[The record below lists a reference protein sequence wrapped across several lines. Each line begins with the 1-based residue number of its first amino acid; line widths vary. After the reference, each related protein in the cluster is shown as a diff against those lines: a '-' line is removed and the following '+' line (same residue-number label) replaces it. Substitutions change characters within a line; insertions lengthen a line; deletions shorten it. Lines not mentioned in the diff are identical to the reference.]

1 MQFTLADPTNPTAP
15 DVVQRLNAMAR
26 ITAEDEGDD
35 DDEMSKISSNG
46 LEDDDDDIDE
56 ADLDLET
63 SDETTDDP
71 AKTSK
76 EAKKKRKLRLAK
88 LKKSTKARAYEFT
101 GESDVVGMVFLEVS
115 KITDLPPERNSELP
129 RPPE

>member
-26 ITAEDEGDD
+26 ITAEDDDDD

-46 LEDDDDDIDE
+46 LEDDDDIDE

-71 AKTSK
+71 AKPGK

-88 LKKSTKARAYEFT
+88 LKKTTKARAYEFT